1 MNQYRGDGEV
11 SQSATPDDDFR
22 AEASIPEG
30 AVPLES
36 ILCTEEL
43 HLRPSRPPDYQKEN
57 CALVKLMSALADSPR
72 TILQTLAETILEVTG
87 ADSAGVSLLTTDD
100 GGKRFYWPAIAGI
113 WKSHIGGG
121 TPRNFGP
128 CGDVLDRNCTLLF
141 RHLELRY
148 TYFQPVTPP
157 PVETLLVP
165 FYIGQKAVGTIW
177 ALIHDDTRKFDAE
190 HDRVMASLGKF
201 ASSAYQALTHLEDLE
216 FQISQRERAEAEV
229 RELAR
234 GLEAKVRRLVE
245 ANVVGIMMWN
255 LEGTITGGN
264 EAFLRIVQYSRE
276 DLNSRR
282 VRWTDLTPAE
292 WRGHDERALA
302 DLKATGVVQPYE
314 KEYFRK
320 SGSRVPVL
328 LGGALFEKGGNE
340 GVAFVLDLS
349 DQKRAE
355 ENLRAATAERTR
367 LSAVRADVAMALASK
382 DDLPGILNKCADALV
397 RHLDAA
403 FARIWTLKRGGQE
416 LELQASAGI
425 YTRLN
430 GGYSRIPI
438 GQMKIG
444 LIAKERRAHLTND
457 VQNDPRISDHK
468 WARTEN
474 IRSFA
479 GYPLVVED
487 LVVGVIGIF
496 SRHAL
501 TENTLES
508 LAFIADGIA
517 QGIERKRAE
526 DALRWSEQ
534 NLRLT
539 LDTIDGLVTT
549 VSPSGELE
557 FANRRFL
564 EYTGNTIEEL
574 KTEPG
579 ILHPEDRERVMGQWS
594 HSLRT
599 GDALYSEA
607 RVRRHDGAFRWFVM
621 TALPLTDEENQILRW
636 CNLIT
641 DIHDRKEAEEKLRQT
656 QEDLRKTQAE
666 FAHANRVMTMGEL
679 TASIAHE
686 VNQPLAAIV
695 GSGDSCTAWLANEPP
710 NLDKA
715 RAAASRM
722 VLAAT
727 QASEIV
733 QRIRGLFQ
741 KRTSMTEAIHVNG
754 VIEETISFVH
764 REAQRKGI
772 SLGTELAARLPS
784 VNGDRIQLQ
793 QVILNLM
800 MNGIEAMAGLDS
812 EPKSLL
818 IRSAVSNDRGVLVSV
833 ADTGPGIDSED
844 ASRLFTPFF
853 TTKPQ
858 GIGMGLRISRSII
871 EAHGGRLWAGKNEP
885 RGAVFHFML
894 PIEAAR

>member
-1 MNQYRGDGEV
+1 M
-11 SQSATPDDDFR
+11 SQSAKPQDDFR
-22 AEASIPEG
+22 AEASIPEV

-43 HLRPSRPPDYQKEN
+43 HLRPSRPPDYEKEN
-57 CALVKLMSALADSPR
+57 RALVKLVSALADSPR
-72 TILQTLAETILEVTG
+72 TILQTLAETILEVTQ
-87 ADSAGVSLLTTDD
+87 ADSAGISLLTTDD

-113 WKSHIGGG
+113 WKRHIGGG

-165 FYIGQKAVGTIW
+165 FYVGQKAVGTIW

-201 ASSAYQALTHLEDLE
+201 ASSAYQALTHIENLE
-216 FQISQRERAEAEV
+216 FQVAQREKAEAEV

-245 ANVVGIMMWN
+245 ANVVGIIMWN
-255 LEGTITGGN
+255 LEGAITGGN
-264 EAFLRIVQYSRE
+264 EAFLRMVQYDQE
-276 DLNSRR
+276 DLASGR

-292 WRGHDERALA
+292 WRTHDERALA
-302 DLKATGVVQPYE
+302 DLKEMGIFQSFE

-320 SGSRVPVL
+320 DGSRVPVMI
-328 LGGALFEKGGNE
+328 GGALFEKGGND

-349 DQKRAE
+349 EQKRAE
-355 ENLRAATAERTR
+355 AALRAAMSERTR
-367 LSAVRADVAMALASK
+367 LSAVRADVATALASK

-403 FARIWTLKRGGQE
+403 FTRIWTLKHGGGE
-416 LELQASAGI
+416 LELQASSGI

-430 GGYSRIPI
+430 GRYSRIPI

-444 LIAKERRAHLTND
+444 LIAKERQAHLTND
-457 VQNDPRISDHK
+457 VQNDVRISDHS
-468 WARTEN
+468 WAKTEN

-487 LVVGVIGIF
+487 RVVGVIGMF

-508 LAFIADGIA
+508 LASIADGIA

-526 DALRWSEQ
+526 DALRSSEQ

-549 VSPSGELE
+549 LSPSGEVE
-557 FANRRFL
+557 FGNRRFL
-564 EYTGNTIEEL
+564 EYTGNSIEEL
-574 KTEPG
+574 KTNLG
-579 ILHPEDRERVMGQWS
+579 ILHSDDRERVMGQWA
-594 HSLRT
+594 HALRT
-599 GDALYSEA
+599 GEALYSEA
-607 RVRRHDGAFRWFVM
+607 RIRRHDGVFRWFVM
-621 TALPLTDEENQILRW
+621 TALPLTDQDNHILRW

-666 FAHANRVMTMGEL
+666 FAHVNRVMTMGEL

-695 GSGDSCTAWLANEPP
+695 SSGDSCIAWLANEPP

-715 RAAASRM
+715 RAAASRI
-722 VLAAT
+722 VQAAT

-741 KRTSMTEAIHVNG
+741 KRTSMAVAVDMNE

-764 REAQRKGI
+764 REAQRKNV
-772 SLGTELAARLPS
+772 SLRTELAVGLPS
-784 VNGDRIQLQ
+784 LNGDRIQLQ

-800 MNGIEAMAGLDS
+800 MNGLEAMAGLDS
-812 EPKSLL
+812 EPRSLL
-818 IRSAVSNDRGVLVSV
+818 IQSSLANQHELLVSV
-833 ADTGPGIDSED
+833 ADTGPGIDAEY

-853 TTKPQ
+853 TTKPH

-871 EAHGGRLWAGKNEP
+871 EAHGGRLWAEKNEP
-885 RGAVFHFML
+885 RGAAFHSIL
-894 PIEAAR
+894 PIKVER

>member
-1 MNQYRGDGEV
+1 V
-11 SQSATPDDDFR
+11 SQSAKPQDNFR

-36 ILCTEEL
+36 ILYTEEL
-43 HLRPSRPPDYQKEN
+43 HLRPSRPPDYEKEN
-57 CALVKLMSALADSPR
+57 RALVKLVSALADSPR
-72 TILQTLAETILEVTG
+72 TILQTLAETILEVTR
-87 ADSAGVSLLTTDD
+87 ADSAGISLLTTDD

-113 WKSHIGGG
+113 WKPHIGGG

-165 FYIGQKAVGTIW
+165 FYVGQKAVGTIW

-201 ASSAYQALTHLEDLE
+201 ASSAYQALTHIEDLE
-216 FQISQRERAEAEV
+216 FQVSQREKAEAEV

-245 ANVVGIMMWN
+245 ANVVGIVMWN
-255 LEGTITGGN
+255 LEGAITGGN
-264 EAFLRIVQYSRE
+264 EAFLRMVQYNRE
-276 DLNSRR
+276 DLASGR

-292 WRGHDERALA
+292 WRAHDERALT
-302 DLKATGVVQPYE
+302 DLKETGIFQSFE

-320 SGSRVPVL
+320 DGSRVPVL
-328 LGGALFEKGGNE
+328 IGGALFEKGGND

-349 DQKRAE
+349 EQKRAE
-355 ENLRAATAERTR
+355 AALRAAMSERTR
-367 LSAVRADVAMALASK
+367 LSAVRADVATALASK
-382 DDLPGILNKCADALV
+382 DDLRGILNKCTDALV

-403 FARIWTLKRGGQE
+403 FTRIWTLKHGGGE
-416 LELQASAGI
+416 LELQASSGI

-430 GGYSRIPI
+430 GRYSRIPI
-438 GQMKIG
+438 GHMKIG
-444 LIAKERRAHLTND
+444 LIAKERQAHLTND
-457 VQNDPRISDHK
+457 VQNDARISDHN
-468 WARTEN
+468 WAKIEN

-487 LVVGVIGIF
+487 RVVGVIGMF

-526 DALRWSEQ
+526 DAFRSSEQ

-564 EYTGNTIEEL
+564 EYTGHTIEDL
-574 KTEPG
+574 KTDFG
-579 ILHPEDRERVMGQWS
+579 ILHPDDRERVMGQWT
-594 HSLRT
+594 HALRT

-607 RVRRHDGAFRWFVM
+607 RMRRHDGVFRWFVM
-621 TALPLTDEENQILRW
+621 TALPLTDQDNHVLRW
-636 CNLIT
+636 YNLIT

-666 FAHANRVMTMGEL
+666 FAHVNRVMTMGEL

-695 GSGDSCTAWLANEPP
+695 SSSDSCTAWLANEPP

-715 RAAASRM
+715 RAAASRI
-722 VLAAT
+722 VQAAT

-733 QRIRGLFQ
+733 QHIRGLFQ
-741 KRTSMTEAIHVNG
+741 KRTSITEAVDVNE
-754 VIEETISFVH
+754 VIEETISFVD
-764 REAQRKGI
+764 REAQRRNV
-772 SLGTELAARLPS
+772 SLRTELAVGLPS
-784 VNGDRIQLQ
+784 MNGDRVQLQ

-800 MNGIEAMAGLDS
+800 MNGLEAMAGLDS
-812 EPKSLL
+812 ELKWLL
-818 IRSAVSNDRGVLVSV
+818 IQSALPNKRELLVSV
-833 ADTGPGIDSED
+833 VDTGPGIDAEH
-844 ASRLFTPFF
+844 ASRLFAPFF
-853 TTKPQ
+853 TTKPH

-871 EAHGGRLWAGKNEP
+871 EAHGGRLWAEKNEP
-885 RGAVFHFML
+885 RGAAFHVIL
-894 PIEAAR
+894 PIRADQ